1 MLSTALMCLALNVY
15 HETRGSPMSEGYA
28 VSHVVLNRV
37 AHDRWPDDICSVVKQ
52 GYSKGKHKCQFSWYC
67 DGKPDTPYE
76 KKAWALSQLIA
87 QDVLDGTVPDNTGG
101 ATGVRCVRSS
111 SNWHHYSCD
120 CTGVFH
126 REQSVPCHSNRTSD
140 RVVYDT
146 WLSVMTPPLYSR
158 SCTVISPA

>member
-1 MLSTALMCLALNVY
+1 MMLNSMLICLALNVY

-37 AHDRWPDDICSVVKQ
+37 AHDRWPDDVCSVVKQ

-67 DGKPDTPYE
+67 DGKSDTPYE

-101 ATGVRCVRSS
+101 AT
-111 SNWHHYSCD
+111 HYHAHYVNPYWAK
-120 CTGVFH
+120 TLT
-126 REQSVPCHSNRTSD
+126 E
-140 RVVYDT
+140 
-146 WLSVMTPPLYSR
+146 
-158 SCTVISPA
+158 TVSLKTHKYYK

>member
-37 AHDRWPDDICSVVKQ
+37 AHDRWPDDVCSVVKQ

-67 DGKPDTPYE
+67 DGKSDTPYE

-101 ATGVRCVRSS
+101 AT
-111 SNWHHYSCD
+111 HYHAHYVKPFWAK
-120 CTGVFH
+120 TLT
-126 REQSVPCHSNRTSD
+126 E
-140 RVVYDT
+140 
-146 WLSVMTPPLYSR
+146 
-158 SCTVISPA
+158 TVSLKTHKYYK

>member
-67 DGKPDTPYE
+67 DGKSDTPYE

-101 ATGVRCVRSS
+101 AT
-111 SNWHHYSCD
+111 HYHAHYVKPFWAK
-120 CTGVFH
+120 TLT
-126 REQSVPCHSNRTSD
+126 E
-140 RVVYDT
+140 
-146 WLSVMTPPLYSR
+146 
-158 SCTVISPA
+158 TVSLKTHKYYK

>member
-67 DGKPDTPYE
+67 DGKSDRPYE

-87 QDVLDGTVPDNTGG
+87 QDVLDGAVPDNTGG
-101 ATGVRCVRSS
+101 AT
-111 SNWHHYSCD
+111 HYHAHYVKPFWAK
-120 CTGVFH
+120 TLT
-126 REQSVPCHSNRTSD
+126 E
-140 RVVYDT
+140 
-146 WLSVMTPPLYSR
+146 
-158 SCTVISPA
+158 TVSLKTHKYYK

>member
-37 AHDRWPDDICSVVKQ
+37 AHDQWPDNVCSVVKQ

-76 KKAWALSQLIA
+76 KKAWALSQMIA
-87 QDVLDGTVPDNTGG
+87 KDVLDGTVPDNTGG
-101 ATGVRCVRSS
+101 AT
-111 SNWHHYSCD
+111 HYHAHYVNPYWAK
-120 CTGVFH
+120 TL
-126 REQSVPCHSNRTSD
+126 TK
-140 RVVYDT
+140 
-146 WLSVMTPPLYSR
+146 
-158 SCTVISPA
+158 TVTLKTHKYYK